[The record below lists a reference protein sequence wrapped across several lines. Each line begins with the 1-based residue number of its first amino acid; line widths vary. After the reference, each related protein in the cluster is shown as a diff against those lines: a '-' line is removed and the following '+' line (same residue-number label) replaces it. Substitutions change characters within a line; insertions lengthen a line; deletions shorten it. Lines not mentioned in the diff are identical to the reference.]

1 EFEDHRPL
9 YDWILDQLDVP
20 CHPQQIEFARLN
32 LSYTVTSKRKLQVLV
47 EQKFVA
53 GWDDP
58 RMPTIAGIRR
68 RGYTPLSIRNF
79 CERIGMARRDSMV
92 DVALLEFSIREDLN
106 EKAPRHL
113 GVIRP
118 LKVVIDNYPENQTEE
133 LNAPL
138 HPNKPDMGSRTIS
151 FSREIYIEKDD
162 FMEDPPKKFF
172 RLSAGREVRLRYAY
186 FITCTH
192 VVKDEKTGEVVEV
205 HCTYDPATRGG
216 DSPDGRKVK
225 TTLHWVSA
233 AHAIN
238 AEVRLYDRLFNK
250 ENPDEGTNGSHF
262 TDFINPDSLE
272 VLMDCKIEPGLAD
285 AAPGYSFQFERLGY
299 FCKDIKDSSK
309 DHPVFN
315 RTVTLKDAWVK
326 IAGKE
331 NP

>member
-1 EFEDHRPL
+1 M
-9 YDWILDQLDVP
+9 
-20 CHPQQIEFARLN
+20 
-32 LSYTVTSKRKLQVLV
+32 SKRKLQVLV

-106 EKAPRHL
+106 EKTPRHL

-118 LKVVIDNYPENQTEE
+118 LKVVVDNYPKNQTEE

-138 HPNKPDMGSRTIS
+138 HPNKPDMGSRTIP

-162 FMEDPPKKFF
+162 FMENPPKKFF
-172 RLSAGREVRLRYAY
+172 RLSPGREVRLRYAY

-192 VVKDEKTGEVVEV
+192 VVKDEKTGEIVEV

-233 AHAIN
+233 AHAMN

-272 VLMDCKIEPGLAD
+272 VLMGCKIEPGLAD

-299 FCKDIKDSSK
+299 FCKDIKDGSK
-309 DHPVFN
+309 DHPIFN
-315 RTVTLKDAWVK
+315 RTVTLKDSWVK